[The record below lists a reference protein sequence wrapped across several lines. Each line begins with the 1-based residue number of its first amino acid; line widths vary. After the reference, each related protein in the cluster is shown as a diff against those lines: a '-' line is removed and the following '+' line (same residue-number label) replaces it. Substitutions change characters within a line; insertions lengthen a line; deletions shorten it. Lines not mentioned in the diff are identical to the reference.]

1 MYMQKA
7 WRAFLVGI
15 LFIFLGFTAAQKTLI
30 VAVEGDIDTFDPAF
44 SVGSTP
50 TQTISVNVFETLIR
64 PNIVERTAQDGT
76 VYRAVDMEQLVGQLA
91 ESWDFDPNN
100 PNRVIFR
107 LRKGVRYHSGT
118 PFNADAVILGMRRI
132 FESQSITTFLVGMGG
147 AVTSADQFRKLDDYT
162 VALTMKLGNLLTL
175 KNLTIY
181 NSAAI
186 DPADLKAHA
195 TPKDPW
201 ALDWFK
207 KNLGSGTGPYL
218 LESYVPGDRI
228 VLKAY
233 PNYYLGK
240 PKIDRV
246 VMKIVPDPA
255 QRVLLLRTGA
265 VDMANQVP
273 VRELEALKRIPSLR
287 VLSLPTTN
295 QDRLMM
301 NNGIPPFD
309 SKLVR
314 QAVAYAI
321 PYELIV
327 QQVYRG
333 YARVPAGPIEDGMP
347 TSDPTAWPYRYDPER
362 AKKLLAEAGYPGGRG
377 ISTIKLSIR
386 IGNAEHER
394 EAVIVQDALSKIGIK
409 VAIEKLPFAT
419 FNELQQG
426 GKLQFFIDD
435 WISWVNDPYYHMFW
449 NFHSKSPTN
458 YVRYS
463 NPEVDKI
470 IDTYMLSRDAKARAE
485 ASQRAQR
492 LISNDVPQV
501 YLASPNFNVVLN
513 KKVTGY
519 IYFNDQLTRFFYMD
533 KEP

>member
-1 MYMQKA
+1 MRVSWK
-7 WRAFLVGI
+7 AFLVSV
-15 LFIFLGFTAAQKTLI
+15 LFFGFATAQKTLV
-30 VAVEGDIDTFDPAF
+30 VAVEGGIDTFDPAF

-50 TQTISVNVFETLIR
+50 TQTVSVNVFETLIR
-64 PNIVERTAQDGT
+64 PKIVERTARDGT
-76 VYRAVDMEQLVGQLA
+76 AYKTVDMEQLVGQLA
-91 ESWDFDPNN
+91 GDWAFDQKDPNT
-100 PNRVIFR
+100 VIFN

-118 PFNADAVILGMRRI
+118 IFNADAVILGMRRI

-147 AVTSADQFRKLDDYT
+147 VVTRADQFRRLADYT
-162 VALTMKLGNLLTL
+162 LALEMKQGNLLTL

-181 NSAAI
+181 NSAAV
-186 DPADLKAHA
+186 DPADLRAQA
-195 TPKDPW
+195 TPSDPW

-207 KNLGSGTGPYL
+207 KNMGSGTGPYL
-218 LESYVPGDRI
+218 LSSYVPGDRI
-228 VLKAY
+228 VLKAH

-240 PKIDRV
+240 PKIDQV

-255 QRVLLLRTGA
+255 QRALLLRTGA

-273 VRELEALKRIPSLR
+273 VRELDALKKVPSLK
-287 VLSLPTTN
+287 VLSFPTTN

-301 NNGIPPFD
+301 NNSILPFNN
-309 SKLVR
+309 KLLR
-314 QAVAYAI
+314 KAVAYAI
-321 PYELIV
+321 PYDLIV
-327 QQVYRG
+327 RQVYRG
-333 YARVPAGPIEDGMP
+333 YARVPVGPIEDGMP
-347 TSDPTAWPYRYDPER
+347 TSDMTAWPYRYDPGR
-362 AKKLLAEAGYPGGRG
+362 ARTLLAEAGYPGGKG
-377 ISTIKLSIR
+377 LPPIKLSIR
-386 IGNAEHER
+386 IGNEEQER

-409 VAIEKLPFAT
+409 VTIEKLPFAT

-458 YVRYS
+458 YVRFRR
-463 NPEVDKI
+463 PEVDKI

-485 ASQRAQR
+485 ASRRAQK
-492 LISNDVPQV
+492 LISEDVPQV

-533 KEP
+533 REP